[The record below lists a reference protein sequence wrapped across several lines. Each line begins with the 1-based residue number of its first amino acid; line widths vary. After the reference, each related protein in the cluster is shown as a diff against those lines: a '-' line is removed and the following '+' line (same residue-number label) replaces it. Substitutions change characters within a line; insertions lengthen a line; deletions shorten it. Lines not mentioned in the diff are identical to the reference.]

1 MQMKYT
7 SCAITY
13 IVDSLI
19 VSLDEASKPLFHWR
33 DNNIIKSQ
41 KEAPRGFPGEGVLEI
56 CSKFTGEHSCRS
68 LLKSHFGMGV
78 FL

>member
-7 SCAITY
+7 SCATTN

-19 VSLDEASKPLFHWR
+19 VSSEEASKPLFNWR
-33 DNNIIKSQ
+33 DDNLIKSQ
-41 KEAPRGFPGEGVLEI
+41 KEPPRVFPREGVLEI
-56 CSKFTGEHSCRS
+56 CSKFTGEHSCRC